1 LEALR
6 GLKERGMFQHRGGT
20 VVGRGTYWNLKN
32 GEREVVK
39 CDTTLPGNAH
49 TRYLKAPT
57 LFMVLMGPV
66 IGFFYVLILP
76 FVGLAMLVTS
86 QISQMLY
93 EAFGRT
99 AAFGWRPVEAYLM
112 SRKNKKAARRDEQ
125 ARGLEAEEDN
135 ERS

>member
-1 LEALR
+1 
-6 GLKERGMFQHRGGT
+6 MFQHKGGT

-32 GEREVVK
+32 GDCEVVK

-66 IGFFYVLILP
+66 IGLFYVLILP
-76 FVGLAMLVTS
+76 FIGLAMVLMLVS
-86 QISQMLY
+86 NQISQMLY

-112 SRKNKKAARRDEQ
+112 SRKNKKAARQDEE
-125 ARGLEAEEDN
+125 AREHGVKAGN
-135 ERS
+135 QRS

>member
-1 LEALR
+1 
-6 GLKERGMFQHRGGT
+6 MFQHRGGT

-76 FVGLAMLVTS
+76 FIGLAMILMLVTS

-125 ARGLEAEEDN
+125 PREVEAKADD